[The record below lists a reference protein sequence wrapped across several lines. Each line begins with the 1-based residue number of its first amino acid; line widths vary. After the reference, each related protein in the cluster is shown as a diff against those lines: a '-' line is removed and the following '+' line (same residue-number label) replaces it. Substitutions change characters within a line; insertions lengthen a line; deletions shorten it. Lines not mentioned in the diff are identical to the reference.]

1 MPAIF
6 SAQISEYGSYYQVTN
21 VFLEEVK
28 YILPHAK
35 YVALSNHVALALK
48 NQLNQGNQITIEKKL
63 VDEPQS
69 PDIPLEH
76 FNIKQ
81 PETLDEKKSELK
93 SKVNQRIS
101 AYTALLS
108 GLDLY
113 QFFVVFTKLH
123 SLGYE
128 VLNEQKKEETFLE
141 IINTGNE
148 DLITD
153 LEIFLELKDRF
164 DNILKKYKGI
174 KDYFREIDE
183 SETEEE
189 LNEVNEGWKG
199 WLIN

>member
-6 SAQISEYGSYYQVTN
+6 NAQLSEYGNHYQVTN
-21 VFLEEVK
+21 IFLEEVR
-28 YILPHAK
+28 YILPHAR
-35 YVALSNHVALALK
+35 YIPLSNHVALALK
-48 NQLNQGNQITIEKKL
+48 NDLNQGNQITIEKQL
-63 VDEPQS
+63 VDNPKN
-69 PDIPLEH
+69 PDIPLES
-76 FNIKQ
+76 FNIKK
-81 PETLDEKKSELK
+81 PETIDEKKSQLK

-108 GLDLY
+108 GLEMY
-113 QFFVVFTKLH
+113 EFFVVFTKLQ
-123 SLGYE
+123 SLGYQ
-128 VLNEQKKEETFLE
+128 VLNEEIKEETFLE

-153 LEIFLELKDRF
+153 LEIFLELKDKF
-164 DNILKKYKGI
+164 DKISKKYRGI

-189 LNEVNEGWKG
+189 LSEINEGWKG